1 MLNMALQP
9 APALQRQPPRARY
22 QGVWLTGMSAHY
34 YREVRDAERR
44 LRGALLLD
52 GLQAD
57 DDYFLAR

>member
-1 MLNMALQP
+1 M
-9 APALQRQPPRARY
+9 
-22 QGVWLTGMSAHY
+22 WLRVIPDHC